1 MRKDIFTLA
10 IIGIIGMI
18 TSLIGIFI
26 SVTNDALILCL
37 WSFIGFS
44 LLACSVLVIDK
55 KITEKQLR
63 EEFKEFDK

>member
-1 MRKDIFTLA
+1 MRKDILTLA
-10 IIGIIGMI
+10 IIGIIGMV
-18 TSLIGIFI
+18 TSLIGVFI
-26 SVTNDALILCL
+26 SVTNDSLLLSL

-63 EEFKEFDK
+63 ELDK